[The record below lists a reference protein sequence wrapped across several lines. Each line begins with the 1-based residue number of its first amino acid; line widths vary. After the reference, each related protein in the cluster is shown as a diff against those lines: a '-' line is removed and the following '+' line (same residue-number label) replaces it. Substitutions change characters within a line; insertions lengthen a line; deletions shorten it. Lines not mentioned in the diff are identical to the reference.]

1 MERSINKTHQ
11 ILLLGNH
18 NPHLLNTVAQTM
30 EKKGFQ
36 VTKAL
41 SAKSATEELQK
52 NDFDLVIT
60 DLNWLLIGGKVPF
73 EHLPARGRK
82 VPV

>member
-1 MERSINKTHQ
+1 MERSTEKPNQ

-18 NPHLLNTVAQTM
+18 NPDLLNTVAQTM
-30 EKKGFQ
+30 ERSGFR
-36 VTKAL
+36 VTKAP
-41 SAKSATEELQK
+41 SGKSATEELQK
-52 NDFDLVIT
+52 KDFDLVIT

-73 EHLPARGRK
+73 ENPRVPGRK